1 MKIEGQ
7 SQGETEME
15 CAVCYQPFTFPYMVN
30 SVDSTSRIVLCCG
43 KQVCSSCL
51 ERLRSLDEAAKCP
64 FCRTT
69 LPVTAK
75 EINRML
81 QHGLAQD
88 KPWAFEVAFNLYSE
102 GRHGLDK
109 DLVLAFTYAKKAAS
123 SGSIVA
129 LHYLGLCYEYGS
141 GVKLSA
147 PHAAQYYSDASS
159 KGFGASSWA
168 LGILYSEGR
177 DGIVAS
183 HETALTYF
191 HLAMSQV

>member
-1 MKIEGQ
+1 MVREPEG
-7 SQGETEME
+7 EAEME
-15 CAVCYQPFTFPYMVN
+15 CAVCYEPFTWPYIVN
-30 SVDSTSRIVLCCG
+30 SVDSTTRIVLCCG
-43 KQVCSSCL
+43 KQFCSCCL
-51 ERLRSLDEAAKCP
+51 QRLRSSDAEAAKCP

-75 EINRML
+75 EITRML
-81 QHGLAQD
+81 QHGLSHD
-88 KPWAFEVAFNLYSE
+88 KRWAFEVAFNLYSE

-141 GVKLSA
+141 GVALSI
-147 PHAAQYYSDASS
+147 PHAAQYYSDASK
-159 KGFGASSWA
+159 KGLGSSSWA

-191 HLAMSQV
+191 NSAMSQV